1 MANYKLIILFTSPLP
16 PDFEQHWSE
25 NFVPLAEKLPGL
37 RRVVVSHTH
46 GGPAGP
52 VEVYLLHELHFDSLD
67 ALKAAMLAPEG
78 LNAGQALVK
87 LAGKQ
92 ATLMFA
98 EHMEDTPASV
108 T

>member
-1 MANYKLIILFTSPLP
+1 MNSYKLIILFKSPLS
-16 PDFEQHWSE
+16 PDFEQRWSE
-25 NFVPLAEKLPGL
+25 DFVPLAEKLPGL

-46 GGPAGP
+46 GGPAGA
-52 VEVYLLHELHFDSLD
+52 VEVYLLHELHFDSLE
-67 ALKAAMLAPEG
+67 AVKAAMLAPAG
-78 LNAGQALVK
+78 LTAGQALVK

-98 EHMEDTPASV
+98 EHMEDTPNSV